1 MPRGGLDSLKA
12 STGNLAKKAMAFHA
26 LHKTYKS
33 KPLILPN
40 VWNPLS
46 AKIFEQAG
54 FKAIATT
61 SSGIAASLGYPDG
74 EKIPKKLMFDMVR
87 LIAQSVDIPV
97 SMDFETGYG
106 RTLEEI
112 CANVQTIIDAG
123 VVGINIEDE
132 NPDKPG
138 TLFSI
143 EEQVKKIKAIKAYAQ
158 KLGVPLFINARTD
171 IFWLKLYTPEKRL
184 GETIRR
190 LKAYEKAGANGVFV
204 PGLSDLTIVE
214 EITKNISIPLNILSG
229 PWVKDTAALVSA
241 GVSRISI
248 GSAAIRDLVS
258 RLQGLAGQLSSSTD
272 LTFFDGSVPY
282 SKLKDMLTDSI

>member
-1 MPRGGLDSLKA
+1 
-12 STGNLAKKAMAFHA
+12 MAFHA

>member
-1 MPRGGLDSLKA
+1 MKA